1 MKDLEKYIDSID
13 ITAEAPVNDPQ
24 RQYYYIKKAREYV
37 KQASLEAGRPL
48 TFCVTTFGCQMNAR
62 DSEKLV
68 GVLEQIGYQEEAD
81 EDKADFVIYN
91 TCTVRENANMR
102 VYGRLGQLKHAK
114 KMNPHMM
121 IGLCG
126 CMMQEPHVVEK
137 LKTSYRFV
145 DLIFG
150 THNIYKFAELIATRY
165 ESKRMVIDIWKD
177 TDQIVED
184 LPSERKFFFKSGQAA
199 LVIRNTV
206 LYNILFIIVGTA
218 TQIAVAV
225 FLTEIRGKRF
235 RKVSQSMMF
244 LPYFISWVIVG
255 VMAFNI
261 FSSDYG
267 FINRI
272 LVSLGA
278 EKYAFYKEPSAWP
291 FILLFFNIWKGV
303 GYGSVMYLA
312 AIMGVDTSI
321 YEAAAIDGANVFQR
335 IFKVTIPSI
344 MPTVIILFL
353 MSIGG
358 IFKGNFDMF
367 YNLVGG
373 NGLLYNATDVID
385 TLAFRA
391 LISSND
397 FGMSAAIGLFQSV
410 LCFITVLLANKLVSL
425 YDKDYTL
432 F

>member
-1 MKDLEKYIDSID
+1 MNRQSKAKSFLKKLYKYRVYLLML
-13 ITAEAPVNDPQ
+13 AP
-24 RQYYYIKKAREYV
+24 A
-37 KQASLEAGRPL
+37 
-48 TFCVTTFGCQMNAR
+48 
-62 DSEKLV
+62 
-68 GVLEQIGYQEEAD
+68 
-81 EDKADFVIYN
+81 VIYTLLFAYYPMTGIVMAFKKYN
-91 TCTVRENANMR
+91 YAGGIWGSPWNGIEN
-102 VYGRLGQLKHAK
+102 
-114 KMNPHMM
+114 
-121 IGLCG
+121 
-126 CMMQEPHVVEK
+126 
-137 LKTSYRFV
+137 F
-145 DLIFG
+145 
-150 THNIYKFAELIATRY
+150 
-165 ESKRMVIDIWKD
+165 
-177 TDQIVED
+177 
-184 LPSERKFFFKSGQAA
+184 KFFFKSGQAA
-199 LVIRNTV
+199 TVTRNTV
-206 LYNILFIIVGTA
+206 LYNILFIIVGTV

-225 FLTEIRGKRF
+225 FLTEIKGKRF

-272 LVSLGA
+272 LVSMGL
-278 EKYAFYKEPSAWP
+278 EKYSFYTKPQAWP

-312 AIMGVDTSI
+312 AIMGIDTSI
-321 YEAAAIDGANVFQR
+321 YEAASIDGANVFQR

-353 MSIGG
+353 MSVGG

-367 YNLVGG
+367 YNLVGS
-373 NGLLYNATDVID
+373 NGLLYNYTDVID

-397 FGMSAAIGLFQSV
+397 FGMSAAVGLFQSV
-410 LCFITVLLANKLVSL
+410 LCFATVLIANKLVSL